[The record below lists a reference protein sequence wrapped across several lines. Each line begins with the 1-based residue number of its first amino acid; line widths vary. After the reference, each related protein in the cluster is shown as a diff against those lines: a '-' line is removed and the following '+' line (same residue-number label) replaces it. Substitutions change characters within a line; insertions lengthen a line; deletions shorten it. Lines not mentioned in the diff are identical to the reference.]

1 MKKIC
6 DELQKFL
13 AAGKEKHITFDV
25 CGGCGI
31 DTSLGTE
38 PCMEAFGIWFK
49 FCPFCR
55 SEIIRVETEKGF
67 TWYEKE
73 TVERENHIKILN
85 EYIDILKKEF
95 PQLQYKNA
103 MTEDFEERALIDDFS
118 IVIGKVTSDLI
129 KPVREFITKVL
140 YSKIEEEL
148 PNIITLQR
156 EL

>member
-6 DELQKFL
+6 DELQRFL

-38 PCMEAFGIWFK
+38 LCMESFGIWFK
-49 FCPFCR
+49 FCPFCG
-55 SEIIRVETEKGF
+55 SEIIRIKTEEGF
-67 TWYEKE
+67 IWYEKE
-73 TVERENHIKILN
+73 TAERENQMKILS
-85 EYIDILKKEF
+85 EYIDLLKKEF

-103 MTEDFEERALIDDFS
+103 TTEDFQERAFIDDFS
-118 IVIGKVTSDLI
+118 IVVGKVTPNLI
-129 KPVREFITKVL
+129 KPVRKFITKVL